1 MMYRSRMVLLVLILA
16 ALAAVFTL
24 YGHSDFMV
32 QIANQVWSCL

>member
-1 MMYRSRMVLLVLILA
+1 MMYRTRMVLLVLILV

-32 QIANQVWSCL
+32 QIANQVWACL